1 MGEEKKFNFV
11 YERRAQEDNEFIKS
25 FKIYGEYHYIDI
37 TRFSQHWV
45 TDRKKGMYL
54 IYNDAPNALINE
66 GVTGG
71 ECMNFIYK
79 SKVNLIEYMRE
90 YDWDNKVQYIRFL
103 KLEMLESLIEE
114 KEYILEAIKEA
125 IKSYYE
131 DDGHNETCI
140 LLNDIEKIY
149 YI

>member
-11 YERRAQEDNEFIKS
+11 YERRTDEDNEFIKS

-37 TRFSQHWV
+37 TRFSQDWV
-45 TDRKKGMYL
+45 TDREKGMYL

-71 ECMNFIYK
+71 IVTNFIYRNR
-79 SKVNLIEYMRE
+79 VNWIEYERN
-90 YDWDNKVQYIRFL
+90 YDSNNNIKYIKFL
-103 KLEMLESLIEE
+103 KVEMDKNLVYE
-114 KEYILEAIKEA
+114 KEYVLKAIKEA
-125 IKSYYE
+125 IRIMYE
-131 DDGHNETCI
+131 EKKIYKCV
-140 LLNDIEKIY
+140 LENDIEKIY